1 MCVWHC
7 HWWSHHVLVQVLC
20 VCIHKHIMVE
30 FIKHAVS
37 IIYTYVQIQF
47 ISILLCIPWN
57 ELYT

>member
-1 MCVWHC
+1 M
-7 HWWSHHVLVQVLC
+7 LVQVLC

-30 FIKHAVS
+30 FTKYAVS